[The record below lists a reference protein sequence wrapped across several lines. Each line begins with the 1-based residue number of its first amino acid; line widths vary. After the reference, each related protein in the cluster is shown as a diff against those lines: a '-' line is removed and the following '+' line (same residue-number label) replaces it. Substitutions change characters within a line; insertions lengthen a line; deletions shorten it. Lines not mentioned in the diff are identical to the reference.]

1 MGSEKN
7 MTTEDKK
14 IYLLLMHTKT
24 IPSKIVKLFTR
35 YAYSHVAIALD
46 KDCETVYSF
55 GRRKLNSIL
64 NGGFSVEKREG
75 AFFEKFNQTDCIIYE
90 SNVSK
95 KQYDNL
101 EMTLDDMQKNIEEY
115 KYDFI
120 GIVPRFFGIPFTIK
134 NRYVCSYFIASL
146 LEENGIYKFEK
157 PACLT
162 KPKDFENLNGFK
174 EIYRGKVLEWKC

>member
-75 AFFEKFNQTDCIIYE
+75 AFFEKFNHLFSLWTIVIRN
-90 SNVSK
+90 SNIK
-95 KQYDNL
+95 CF
-101 EMTLDDMQKNIEEY
+101 TLTYQ
-115 KYDFI
+115 
-120 GIVPRFFGIPFTIK
+120 
-134 NRYVCSYFIASL
+134 
-146 LEENGIYKFEK
+146 
-157 PACLT
+157 
-162 KPKDFENLNGFK
+162 
-174 EIYRGKVLEWKC
+174 